1 MGTHCYMSSMP
12 MSSSGLAMLMPSN
25 LQMPFNISF
34 PTSVPLWAYT
44 VTCCQCP
51 CPVMLMPSNLCM
63 PFIIFFTHRHVR
75 LTAID
80 SHLQFQ
86 LCSINAFQLVDAFQL
101 ADALQYIFPH
111 IGALIGMYHYKYKL
125 MQQA

>member
-44 VTCCQCP
+44 VTCCQCR
-51 CPVMLMPSNLCM
+51 CPVMLMHSNLTM
-63 PFIIFFTHRHVR
+63 SFIISFTHRHVR
-75 LTAID
+75 VQVLDA
-80 SHLQFQ
+80 HVPVQ
-86 LCSINAFQLVDAFQL
+86 LSSITSFLLVDALHL
-101 ADALQYIFPH
+101 A
-111 IGALIGMYHYKYKL
+111 
-125 MQQA
+125 